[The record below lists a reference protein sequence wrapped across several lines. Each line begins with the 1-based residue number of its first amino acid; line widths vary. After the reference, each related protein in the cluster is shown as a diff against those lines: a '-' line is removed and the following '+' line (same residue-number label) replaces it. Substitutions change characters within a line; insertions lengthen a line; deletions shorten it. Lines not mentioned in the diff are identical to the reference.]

1 MEDVRTDGRS
11 CEEYRQ
17 VEVECGV
24 VSNTS
29 GSSRL
34 RLLNTEVIVGVK
46 AEMGNPSPSHP
57 NEGRLEFMVDFSA
70 NASPEFEGRG
80 GDDLSVEM
88 STRFAEVF
96 RTQSVLDLVSLG
108 IIDGQCCWILYVDI
122 VVLECG
128 GNLLDAMSLAVK
140 AALANTRIPKVTV
153 LKDSEGGEDIEV
165 SDDPDG
171 YNTLNIDMVPLFVTL
186 SKIGQRHVV
195 DATLEEECCCS
206 ASLVTSV
213 DSSGKFTGVV
223 KKGTSSLS
231 NESLHEMLQ
240 ASFQDNYLP

>member
-1 MEDVRTDGRS
+1 MNDADYFFEFQEDVRTDGRS

-46 AEMGNPSPSHP
+46 AEMGNPSPSHL

-140 AALANTRIPKVTV
+140 AALANTR
-153 LKDSEGGEDIEV
+153 
-165 SDDPDG
+165 
-171 YNTLNIDMVPLFVTL
+171 
-186 SKIGQRHVV
+186 
-195 DATLEEECCCS
+195 
-206 ASLVTSV
+206 
-213 DSSGKFTGVV
+213 
-223 KKGTSSLS
+223 
-231 NESLHEMLQ
+231 
-240 ASFQDNYLP
+240 